1 MLISIYYSR
10 MSPTEFSNY
19 IKQRAMQQQL
29 HHSHNG
35 HTNAGNLG
43 PIGPVPLSRSLSP
56 NPLSNAIMNG
66 SAIVKANLTNNSI
79 QDPYFFA
86 GGPQNN
92 TIGSNLYTPHQFGR
106 QNLFDAKATSSH
118 FPATA
123 NTGFSNGFGN
133 MNSSFLDPN
142 NFYGMGTAS
151 AAAGPQ
157 QHNNIGG
164 INAIGNL
171 TNSASPHAVG
181 LSNGPLQINGA
192 SNGVGGLNI
201 NNTAAQTPISSPGNT
216 SNNADSSTNG
226 SKLLDGINSFY
237 SSQGPYQH
245 LLVAN

>member
-1 MLISIYYSR
+1 

-43 PIGPVPLSRSLSP
+43 PIGPVSPSRSLSP

-86 GGPQNN
+86 GGGPQNN
-92 TIGSNLYTPHQFGR
+92 TIGTNLYTPHQFGR
-106 QNLFDAKATSSH
+106 QNLFEAKATSSH
-118 FPATA
+118 FPTA
-123 NTGFSNGFGN
+123 ANAGFSNGFGN
-133 MNSSFLDPN
+133 MGSSFLDPN
-142 NFYGMGTAS
+142 NFYGMGTAP
-151 AAAGPQ
+151 AAPQ
-157 QHNNIGG
+157 QHNNLNG
-164 INAIGNL
+164 INTIGNGTAIGL
-171 TNSASPHAVG
+171 
-181 LSNGPLQINGA
+181 NGGG
-192 SNGVGGLNI
+192 SGGLNI
-201 NNTAAQTPISSPGNT
+201 TNTAAQTPISSPGNA
-216 SNNADSSTNG
+216 SINADSSTNG